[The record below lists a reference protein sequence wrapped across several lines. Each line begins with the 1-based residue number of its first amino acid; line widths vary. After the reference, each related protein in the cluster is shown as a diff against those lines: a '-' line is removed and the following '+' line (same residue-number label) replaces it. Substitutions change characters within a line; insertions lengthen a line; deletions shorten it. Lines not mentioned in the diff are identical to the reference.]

1 MEEAKIPTGN
11 ERLSIPSIR
20 EADGSIQDIT
30 FLHMGIKGL
39 IDIRGSSTQPLMK
52 PLLILGGKACPLNNL
67 IWKRL
72 NHWIP
77 QFSAQSDD
85 LKIIGTI
92 LTPIEERGFIYRF
105 EFINIGE
112 NTLSFTAGLE
122 GLWSSS
128 WHCINE
134 DKQLDGKAH
143 VYRSG
148 WNEGIIFD
156 FRYGASLFSFAPMV
170 NLKGS
175 MDYRQTEEGISYSIK
190 APIDL
195 ASGETKALD
204 IFWGIGFEEVASAT
218 SAKEMLRQGYDF
230 ELQNTLNWL
239 QKRSFHYDDPLVDKL
254 FHVNLFFN
262 FFYASGMTLD
272 TEEMVLVTSRSPRY
286 YVSAAYWDRDSL
298 LWSFPSIL
306 LTDHTHARQMLDYVF
321 TRQIKN
327 VGVHSR
333 YIDGTILEPGFE
345 LDELCAPILA
355 LFTYIEAT
363 GDTAFLREA
372 HVQKGVHYIL
382 SKLMTKKHT
391 EIDLFETF
399 LQPTDDMH
407 VYRYITY
414 DNVLVWRSLLNIAK
428 LYDGIWDSSEL
439 KGYVQLAG
447 SVKSAIYEHCVKEV
461 KNGSKAGAGA
471 EDNIEDPIKRLFAWS
486 VDLEGCYDIYDEPPG
501 SLQLLPFYGFIDKED
516 ETFKNTVAA
525 IRSTDYPYSFANSPI
540 PEIGCPHAPHPW
552 ILSLAN
558 SLLLG
563 RVSQS
568 LDILRKLKMDNLIA
582 CESVDENTGECMT
595 GAAFATCAGFLA
607 FALYKAF
614 FKGPPKDGTSSQER
628 TDGYR

>member
-1 MEEAKIPTGN
+1 MEENKIPTGN
-11 ERLSIPSIR
+11 ERLSIPDIR
-20 EADGSIQDIT
+20 ESDGAISDIT
-30 FLHMGIKGL
+30 FLHMGVKGL
-39 IDIRGSSTQPLMK
+39 IDIRGTSVQPLMK
-52 PLLILGGKACPLNNL
+52 PRIMLNGRHCPLESLCWN
-67 IWKRL
+67 RL

-77 QFSAQSDD
+77 RFKAHSGD
-85 LKIIGTI
+85 LEVTGTI
-92 LTPIEERGFIYRF
+92 LTPIGERGFIYRL
-105 EFINIGE
+105 ELANKGE
-112 NTLSFTAGLE
+112 ELLSLFAGLE
-122 GLWSSS
+122 GIWGSS

-134 DKQLDGKAH
+134 DKRLDGKAH

-148 WNEGIIFD
+148 WNEGIVFD
-156 FRYGASLFSFAPMV
+156 FRYGVSLFSFAPMLS
-170 NLKGS
+170 LKGS
-175 MDYRQTEEGISYSIK
+175 MDYRQTEEGISYSIT

-195 ASGETKALD
+195 APYETKALD
-204 IFWGIGFEEVASAT
+204 IFWGIGFEEVASTT

-230 ELQNTLNWL
+230 ELQNTLKWL
-239 QKRSFHYDDPLVDKL
+239 QKRSFHFDDPLIDQL

-306 LTDHTHARQMLDYVF
+306 LTDLAYARQMLDYVF

-327 VGVHSR
+327 VGIHSR
-333 YIDGTILEPGFE
+333 YIDGTVLEPGFE

-355 LFTYIEAT
+355 ISAYIEAT
-363 GDTAFLREA
+363 DDRSFLREA
-372 HVQKGVHYIL
+372 HIQKGVRHIL
-382 SKLMTKKHT
+382 SRLMEKKHPHT
-391 EIDLFETF
+391 DLFETF

-414 DNVLVWRSLLNIAK
+414 DNVLVWRILLNIAK

-439 KGYVQLAG
+439 NSYVHLAD
-447 SVKSAIYEHCVKEV
+447 SVKSAIYEHCVKTKDE
-461 KNGSKAGAGA
+461 
-471 EDNIEDPIKRLFAWS
+471 IKKLFAWS
-486 VDLEGCYDIYDEPPG
+486 VDLEGRYDIYDEPPG
-501 SLQLLPFYGFIDKED
+501 SLQLLPYYGFLSHED
-516 ETFKNTVAA
+516 EIFKNTVDV
-525 IRSTDYPYSFANSPI
+525 IRSADYPYSFANSPI

-568 LDILRKLKMDNLIA
+568 LDILRRIKMDNLIA

-595 GAAFATCAGFLA
+595 GAAFATCAGF
-607 FALYKAF
+607 FAYGLYKAF
-614 FKGPPKDGTSSQER
+614 YKEPSDDSSSKSKN
-628 TDGYR
+628 

>member
-30 FLHMGIKGL
+30 FLHMGAKGL
-39 IDIRGSSTQPLMK
+39 IDIRGALTQPLMK
-52 PLLILGGKACPLNNL
+52 PLLIMGGKACPLRNL
-67 IWKRL
+67 TWQRL

-77 QFSAQSDD
+77 QFKTDSDD

-92 LTPIEERGFIYRF
+92 LAPIEERGFIYRL
-105 EFINIGE
+105 EFVNNST
-112 NTLSFTAGLE
+112 NTVSFKAGLE

-134 DKQLDGKAH
+134 DKILDGKAH
-143 VYRSG
+143 AYQSG
-148 WNEGIIFD
+148 WNEGIVFD
-156 FRYGASLFSFAPMV
+156 FRFGVSLFSFAPML
-170 NLKGS
+170 NIKGS
-175 MDYRQTEEGISYSIK
+175 MDYQQTEEGICYSIT

-195 ASGETKALD
+195 GPGESKALE
-204 IFWGIGFEEVASAT
+204 IFWGIGFEEVASTT

-230 ELQNTLNWL
+230 ELKNTLKWL
-239 QKRSFHYDDPLVDKL
+239 RQRSFPFDDPLVDQL
-254 FHVNLFFN
+254 FHINLFFN

-306 LTDHTHARQMLDYVF
+306 LADHTHARQMLDYVF

-333 YIDGTILEPGFE
+333 YIDGTVLEPGFE

-355 LFTYIEAT
+355 LYAYWKAT
-363 GDTAFLREA
+363 GDVDFLKEA
-372 HVQKGVHYIL
+372 SVQKGVRSIL
-382 SKLMTKKHT
+382 SRLMTKKHPQ
-391 EIDLFETF
+391 IDLFETF

-414 DNVLVWRSLLNIAK
+414 DNVLVWRSLLYISK
-428 LYDGIWDSSEL
+428 LYDGIWAPSEL
-439 KGYVQLAG
+439 NGHVQLAY

-461 KNGSKAGAGA
+461 KVDSKAAPGIEANVGATS
-471 EDNIEDPIKRLFAWS
+471 KRMFAWS
-486 VDLEGCYDIYDEPPG
+486 VDLEGRFDIYDEPPG
-501 SLQLLPFYGFIDKED
+501 SLQLLPFYGFLDKED
-516 ETFKNTVAA
+516 EIFRNTVEV
-525 IRSTDYPYSFANSPI
+525 IRSADYPYSFANSPI

-563 RVSQS
+563 RVSQG
-568 LDILRKLKMDNLIA
+568 LDILRRLKMDNLVA
-582 CESVDENTGECMT
+582 CESVDENTGECTT

-614 FKGPPKDGTSSQER
+614 FKEPPKSFV
-628 TDGYR
+628 